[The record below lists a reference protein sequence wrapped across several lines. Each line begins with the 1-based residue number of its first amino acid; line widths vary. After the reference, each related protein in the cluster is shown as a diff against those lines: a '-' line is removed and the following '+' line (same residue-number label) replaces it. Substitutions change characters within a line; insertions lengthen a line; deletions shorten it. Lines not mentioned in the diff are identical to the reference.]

1 MKSNHKLNKIKRKKV
16 KNKILKNRPL
26 MLTIFIVVI
35 IVFSVTFIYSQ
46 LAGMD
51 REILAQK
58 ETIEELEKT
67 KMALAGDI
75 KGIKSSAQIQDE
87 AMYKLGMIYPND
99 SQIVYIDT
107 NTEQTEKDVNY
118 NVFLSPIVS
127 VLRSFTKD

>member
-1 MKSNHKLNKIKRKKV
+1 MKSYPVQRKRKRAQ
-16 KNKILKNRPL
+16 NKILQNKPL
-26 MLTIFIVVI
+26 MLTIFIVLI

-58 ETIEELEKT
+58 QKIEELEKS
-67 KMALAGDI
+67 KMSLAGDI
-75 KGIKSSAQIQDE
+75 KGIRSSAQVQEE
-87 AMYKLGMIYPND
+87 AMYKLGMIYPSE

-107 NTEQTEKDVNY
+107 QTQKEAKDVNY

>member
-1 MKSNHKLNKIKRKKV
+1 MRAYPIQRKKRRV
-16 KNKILKNRPL
+16 QNKILQNKPL
-26 MLTIFIVVI
+26 LLTISIVII
-35 IVFSVTFIYSQ
+35 IVFSVTYIYSQ

-58 ETIEELEKT
+58 QKIEELEKT
-67 KMALAGDI
+67 KMSLAGDI
-75 KGIKSSAQIQDE
+75 KGIKSSAQVQEE
-87 AMYKLGMIYPND
+87 AMYKLGMIYPSE

-107 NTEQTEKDVNY
+107 KTQKEAKDVND